1 MKMDI
6 YIMMELNIGRLER
19 ERERERERGTQQ
31 EAGNKN
37 INITSQ
43 TPSHAGSGQWTAS
56 SHLLVTLHFV
66 PMQRVLWISIRISE
80 IQPQFSNVGILNNE
94 NWRLCKQN
102 PFFAQFQGRL
112 WPFGYVGWYHC
123 IGSFTALSLTNDTI

>member
-1 MKMDI
+1 MDI
-6 YIMMELNIGRLER
+6 YIMMELDIGKL
-19 ERERERERGTQQ
+19 ERERGTQQ

-66 PMQRVLWISIRISE
+66 PMQRVL
-80 IQPQFSNVGILNNE
+80 
-94 NWRLCKQN
+94 
-102 PFFAQFQGRL
+102 
-112 WPFGYVGWYHC
+112 
-123 IGSFTALSLTNDTI
+123 

>member
-1 MKMDI
+1 MDI
-6 YIMMELNIGRLER
+6 YIMMELDIGRLER

-43 TPSHAGSGQWTAS
+43 TPSHAGSGQWTAL

-66 PMQRVLWISIRISE
+66 PMQRVL
-80 IQPQFSNVGILNNE
+80 
-94 NWRLCKQN
+94 
-102 PFFAQFQGRL
+102 
-112 WPFGYVGWYHC
+112 
-123 IGSFTALSLTNDTI
+123 